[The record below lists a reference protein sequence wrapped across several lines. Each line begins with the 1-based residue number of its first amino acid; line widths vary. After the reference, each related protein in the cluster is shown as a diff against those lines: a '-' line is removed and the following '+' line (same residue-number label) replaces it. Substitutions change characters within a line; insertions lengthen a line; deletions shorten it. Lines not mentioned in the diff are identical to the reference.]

1 MENRETE
8 LLESIQSRLTA
19 MEAQEKKRSRRSI
32 ILAAVSVIL
41 VLGLVIFLWINV
53 SAFLSE
59 VRPVVDAFE
68 AVDMEA
74 VAAKVNELAAMD
86 TAGLENLADYLAGM
100 DEAELKTRLDSMN
113 ETLDVIAKLDVE
125 SLNKALT
132 DMAKSLEPL
141 MKLFGG
147 RS

>member
-1 MENRETE
+1 MENKETE
-8 LLESIQSRLTA
+8 LLESIQSRLAA
-19 MEAQEKKRSRRSI
+19 MEAQEKKQSRRCLI
-32 ILAAVSVIL
+32 AAVSVIL

-59 VRPVVDAFE
+59 VRPVIDAVE

-86 TAGLENLADYLAGM
+86 TEGLENLADYLAGM
-100 DEAELKTRLDSMN
+100 DEAELKTRLDSMS
-113 ETLDVIAKLDVE
+113 ETLDVIARLDVE

-132 DMAKSLEPL
+132 DMVKSLEPL
-141 MKLFGG
+141 MELFGG
-147 RS
+147 R